1 MFWIRSGLHSIS
13 ISDWLT
19 AGPVVVPDSAEL
31 IADAR
36 EAMLETM
43 GPQGERKYATL
54 TMRIR
59 RAPDAQSLWALRPD
73 LMNAACQL
81 FGEGE
86 GHKRLARVTSY
97 FESLL
102 PVASGSR
109 KRKTAGLG
117 AAR

>member
-19 AGPVVVPDSAEL
+19 AGPVVVPDPSEL
-31 IADAR
+31 LDDAR
-36 EAMLETM
+36 EAMLDAL
-43 GPQGERKYATL
+43 GPQGSRKYATL
-54 TMRIR
+54 TLRVR

-73 LMNAACQL
+73 LMNVTCQL

-86 GHKRLARVTSY
+86 ARKRLARVTTY

-102 PVASGSR
+102 PMASGPR
-109 KRKTAGLG
+109 KRKAAGVG
-117 AAR
+117 ASR